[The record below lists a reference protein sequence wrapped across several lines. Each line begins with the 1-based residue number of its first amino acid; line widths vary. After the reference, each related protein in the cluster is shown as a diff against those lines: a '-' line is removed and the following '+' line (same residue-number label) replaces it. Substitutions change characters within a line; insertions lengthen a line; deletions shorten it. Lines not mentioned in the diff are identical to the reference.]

1 MPFANFTEI
10 SDSIISWSHRND
22 LNLLVPDFIALA
34 ECEMYNPS
42 PIEGVI
48 AKPLE
53 LKQLEKT
60 STASTT
66 ITSRFLALPDE
77 FASMRSSRLDI
88 LNTSDFLD
96 YRAPNQLRRSDV
108 SGRPCFFTVI
118 GTQIEFDRVPDEVLT
133 VEIQYFSKDTA
144 LTSAVP
150 TNFVLTNHPT
160 IYLYGALA
168 QLFTHSGDDENKA
181 KYERKFIGSVQ
192 GANQADR
199 RARFGPSPVMKVE
212 GSTP

>member
-22 LNLLVPDFIALA
+22 LNLLVPDFITLA

-42 PIEGVI
+42 PIEGIV

-53 LKQLEKT
+53 LRELERT
-60 STASTT
+60 STAPTT
-66 ITSRFLALPDE
+66 TTSRFIAVPDGY
-77 FASMRSSRLDI
+77 ASMRSSRLDI
-88 LNTSDFLD
+88 VDRSDFLE
-96 YRAPNQLRRSDV
+96 YRAPDQLRRFDV
-108 SGRPCFFTVI
+108 TGRPCFFTVI
-118 GTQIEFDRVPDEVLT
+118 GAQIEFDRVPNEVFT
-133 VEIQYFSKDTA
+133 VEIQYFSKDDA
-144 LTSAVP
+144 LTAAAP

-160 IYLYGALA
+160 IYLYGGLA

-181 KYERKFIGSVQ
+181 KYDRKFMGAVQ
-192 GANQADR
+192 GANQSDR
-199 RARFGPSPVMKVE
+199 RGRFGPSPVMRVE

>member
-10 SDSIISWSHRND
+10 SDSIISWSHRGD

-42 PIEGVI
+42 PIEGVT

-53 LKQLEKT
+53 LKQLEAT
-60 STASTT
+60 TT
-66 ITSRFLALPDE
+66 IPTTTTSEFINLPADY
-77 FASMRSSRLDI
+77 ASMRSSRLDI
-88 LNTSDFLD
+88 LNSSDFLE
-96 YRAPNQLRRSDV
+96 YRTPDQLKRFDTTS
-108 SGRPCFFTVI
+108 RPCFFTII
-118 GTQIEFDRVPDEVLT
+118 GTQIEFDRVPDEIID
-133 VEIQYFSKDTA
+133 VEIQYYSKAAALTA
-144 LTSAVP
+144 LAP
-150 TNFVLTNHPT
+150 TNAVLTNHPT

-181 KYERKFIGSVQ
+181 KYERKFMGAVQ

-199 RARFGPSPVMKVE
+199 RGRFGPSPVMKVE

>member
-1 MPFANFTEI
+1 MPFGNFTEI

-42 PIEGVI
+42 PIEGIV

-60 STASTT
+60 STTPTT
-66 ITSRFLALPDE
+66 TTSRFIALPTDY
-77 FASMRSSRLDI
+77 ASMRSSRLDV
-88 LNTSDFLD
+88 LNRPDFLE
-96 YRAPNQLRRSDV
+96 YRAPDQLRRFDV
-108 SGRPCFFTVI
+108 TGRPCFFTVI
-118 GTQIEFDRVPDEVLT
+118 GIQIEFDRVPDEIFD
-133 VEIQYFSKDTA
+133 VEIQYFAKDAA
-144 LTSAVP
+144 LTAAAP

-160 IYLYGALA
+160 IYLYGGLA

-181 KYERKFIGSVQ
+181 KYDRKFMGAIQ
-192 GANQADR
+192 GANQSDR
-199 RARFGPSPVMKVE
+199 RGRFGPAPVMKVE